1 MSKDIY
7 AKGALG
13 TERWDLLRTHR
24 LSRYQWTFPESRPR
38 LRLLALRRELS
49 TRRGRAFLRLAGSGL
64 RLCGVPTDQGLP
76 AVNDVLAH
84 YSGRWLE
91 KPRLRHGLKRIPN
104 EHGNRAL
111 CAAE

>member
-1 MSKDIY
+1 MSVV
-7 AKGALG
+7 
-13 TERWDLLRTHR
+13 LLDDMV
-24 LSRYQWTFPESRPR
+24 LEWSR
-38 LRLLALRRELS
+38 
-49 TRRGRAFLRLAGSGL
+49 
-64 RLCGVPTDQGLP
+64 QGLP
-76 AVNDVLAH
+76 AVNEVLTH